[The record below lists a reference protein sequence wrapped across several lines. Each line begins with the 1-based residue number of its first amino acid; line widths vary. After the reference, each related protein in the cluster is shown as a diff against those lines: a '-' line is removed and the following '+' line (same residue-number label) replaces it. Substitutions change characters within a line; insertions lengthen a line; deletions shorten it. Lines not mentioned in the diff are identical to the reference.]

1 MTMPKFEAVAW
12 RYELKAGEYTFAEK
26 RYFDE
31 AYVQRVI
38 ALHTAEQLAGAYEAG
53 KLEQAAQIE
62 MMREALEAC
71 YNGLRWWMDA
81 FPMHVTEADNEEMLK
96 LVKTLSTTPDQALE
110 QFSAKVREQCQMTCL
125 EKHANGNWKYD
136 TREECAEAIS
146 SIKELP

>member
-53 KLEQAAQIE
+53 K
-62 MMREALEAC
+62 R
-71 YNGLRWWMDA
+71 DA
-81 FPMHVTEADNEEMLK
+81 IPEGWVLVPKEPTEEMLRAPWLKIDEQTSFK
-96 LVKTLSTTPDQALE
+96 LKTAHNYYKAMLAAAP
-110 QFSAKVREQCQMTCL
+110 K
-125 EKHANGNWKYD
+125 G
-136 TREECAEAIS
+136 EE
-146 SIKELP
+146 